1 MSIDIR
7 FPNITAP
14 TEAGKLQQMQRYMY
28 QLVEQLNWALNNI
41 VTTGGGNTIAV
52 AKPSTTTPTTQDDP
66 ISNFNSIKGLII
78 KSADI
83 VNAYY
88 EKIDSLLK
96 LSGEY
101 TASSDFGTFREETL
115 NQLSAT
121 NDQIQQNITNLQ
133 TIFDENG
140 NIKEELLV
148 NGRIYSGIIEYA
160 KDGEAIVGIEIGQT
174 TKDNGVEKFNKFA
187 RFTADKLEFYNAIN
201 PNEPVAY
208 ISDYKLYITHVEIT
222 GSLKEGGYVD
232 TIDAKGGIVTRWIGG
247 VENDNA

>member
-14 TEAGKLQQMQRYMY
+14 TEAGKLQQMQSYMH

-41 VTTGGGNTIAV
+41 DITGGGSNTSLVKTDSAAPAV
-52 AKPSTTTPTTQDDP
+52 QDDP

-96 LSGEY
+96 LSGDY
-101 TASSDFGTFREETL
+101 TASSDFGTFKEKTL
-115 NQLSAT
+115 NQLTAT
-121 NDQIQQNITNLQ
+121 NSQIQQNVASLQ
-133 TIFDENG
+133 QIFDENG
-140 NIKEELLV
+140 NIKAELLV
-148 NGRIYSGIIEYA
+148 NGHIYSGIIEYA

-174 TKDNGVEKFNKFA
+174 TKRGDSEVFTKFA
-187 RFTADKLEFYNAIN
+187 RFTADRLSFYDIS
-201 PNEPVAY
+201 NEEVAY
-208 ISDYKLYITHVEIT
+208 ISDYKLYITHVEIK
-222 GSLKEGGYVD
+222 GSLKEGGYQD
-232 TIDAKGGIVTRWIGG
+232 TVTGDGGIVTRWVGG
-247 VENDNA
+247 N

>member
-7 FPNITAP
+7 LPNITA
-14 TEAGKLQQMQRYMY
+14 TSDAGKLQQMQSYMY

-41 VTTGGGNTIAV
+41 DITGSEKAI
-52 AKPSTTTPTTQDDP
+52 STTKASATAPTAQDDP

-96 LSGEY
+96 LSGY
-101 TASSDFGTFREETL
+101 YMAQSDFGTFVEETENL
-115 NQLSAT
+115 VSAT
-121 NDQIQQNITNLQ
+121 DTQLRQDLVDKQ
-133 TIFDENG
+133 TIYDENG
-140 NIKEELLV
+140 NIKKELLV
-148 NGRIYSGIIEYA
+148 NGHIYSGIIEYA

-174 TKDNGVEKFNKFA
+174 TNDKFNKFA
-187 RFTADKLEFYNAIN
+187 RFTADRLEFYNALN
-201 PNEPVAY
+201 PDEPVAY
-208 ISDYKLYITHVEIT
+208 ISDYKLYITHVEII

-232 TIDAKGGIVTRWIGG
+232 TIDASGGIVTKWVGG
-247 VENDNA
+247 V